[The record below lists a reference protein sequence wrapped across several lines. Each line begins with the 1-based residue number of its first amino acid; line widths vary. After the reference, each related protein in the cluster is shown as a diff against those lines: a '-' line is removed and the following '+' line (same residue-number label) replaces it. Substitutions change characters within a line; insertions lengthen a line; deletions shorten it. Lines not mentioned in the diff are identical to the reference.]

1 MVVKRDKNGR
11 FQKGSVAN
19 PAGRPPEGRA
29 FTEILRARGDHPS
42 LYPPHSKRYRLES
55 REVLAA
61 QLWEAVM
68 LGKVTLADGAE
79 LQVKNA
85 DDWFNIAK
93 WLYQQIDGPPKLQA
107 DITAQQDGEVKVT
120 FINPYLDRG
129 EEDDEQ

>member
-1 MVVKRDKNGR
+1 MVKRDNKGR
-11 FQKGSVAN
+11 FQKGSTGN
-19 PAGRPPEGRA
+19 PTGRPPEGRA

-42 LYPPHSKRYRLES
+42 LYPPHSQRYRLES

-68 LGKVTLADGAE
+68 TGKVTLSDGTE

-85 DDWFNIAK
+85 EDWFNIAK

-107 DITAQQDGEVKVT
+107 DISSQQGGEVQVT
-120 FINPYLDRG
+120 FVNPYLDKG
-129 EEDDEQ
+129 KGDEQ